1 MDHDSLMGIAL
12 YVWEIRRAARAKA
25 LGRKALE
32 NAILELGTLREKVQA
47 IRQAGKRPGDD
58 NLCAT
63 IDSLFQLT
71 EDDILDRLSSIPSSA
86 YDLPQFA
93 EQAE

>member
-12 YVWEIRRAARAKA
+12 YVWEIRQAARAKA
-25 LGRKALE
+25 LGRKGLE
-32 NAILELGTLREKVQA
+32 NAILELGDLREKVQI
-47 IRQAGKRPGDD
+47 IRRSSKKSGER
-58 NLCAT
+58 NLCVT

-71 EDDILDRLSSIPSSA
+71 EDDILDRLTAIPSSA

-93 EQAE
+93 D

>member
-1 MDHDSLMGIAL
+1 MDHDSLRGIAL
-12 YVWEIRRAARAKA
+12 YVWEIRQAARAKA

-32 NAILELGTLREKVQA
+32 NAILELGDLREKVGI
-47 IRQAGKRPGDD
+47 IRRSSKKTGER
-58 NLCAT
+58 NLCVT

-71 EDDILDRLSSIPSSA
+71 EDDILDRLTAIPSSA

-93 EQAE
+93 D

>member
-12 YVWEIRRAARAKA
+12 YVWEIRQAARAKA

-32 NAILELGTLREKVQA
+32 NAILELGDLREKVQT
-47 IRQAGKRPGDD
+47 IHRFSKKSGER
-58 NLCAT
+58 NLCVT

-71 EDDILDRLSSIPSSA
+71 EDDILDRLSAIPSSA

-93 EQAE
+93 D

>member
-12 YVWEIRRAARAKA
+12 YVWEIRQAARAKA
-25 LGRKALE
+25 LGRKGLE
-32 NAILELGTLREKVQA
+32 SAILELGDLREKVQT
-47 IRQAGKRPGDD
+47 IRRSTRKSGER
-58 NLCAT
+58 NLCVT

-71 EDDILDRLSSIPSSA
+71 EDDILDRLTAIPSSA

-93 EQAE
+93 E

>member
-12 YVWEIRRAARAKA
+12 YVWEVRQAARAKA

-32 NAILELGTLREKVQA
+32 KAILELGTLREKVQT
-47 IRQAGKRPGDD
+47 IRQTSKKPSDH
-58 NLCAT
+58 NLCVT
-63 IDSLFQLT
+63 IDSLFELT
-71 EDDILDRLSSIPSSA
+71 EDDILDRLAAIPSSA

-93 EQAE
+93 D